1 MDLPVRSTSGQF
13 PTAGKLVPVK
23 NDELLNLLGM
33 VTQNGQ
39 GLEVAT
45 CLVFGRCLRL
55 PGGDADALRVGQ
67 RLPMVG
73 RLDLIAELS
82 KLDGC
87 PLDRDKLRVWVLNA
101 RKANEKRN
109 AIIHSGWLGDPA
121 TGEFRGALAK
131 GARLEPSWGRRE
143 LREAI
148 SALHEAATEAVA
160 LLGRSSEPPPREET
174 EE

>member
-1 MDLPVRSTSGQF
+1 V
-13 PTAGKLVPVK
+13 LVQ
-23 NDELLNLLGM
+23 NEELLRLLGM

-45 CLVFGRCLRL
+45 CLVFGECLRL
-55 PGGDADALRVGQ
+55 PGGDAAALRVGQ
-67 RLPMVG
+67 RLPMAG
-73 RLDLIAELS
+73 RLDLISELS

-87 PLDRDKLRVWVLNA
+87 PLDQAKLRAWVINA

-131 GARLEPSWGRRE
+131 GARVEPSWGRRE
-143 LREAI
+143 LREAV
-148 SALHEAATEAVA
+148 STLHEAAKEALV
-160 LLGRSSEPPPREET
+160 LLGRSSEPTP
-174 EE
+174 